1 MNGGCEISVV
11 DIRDCAELSE
21 FDARF
26 FKNQGLIGRM
36 YYPTY

>member
-26 FKNQGLIGRM
+26 FQKIKD
-36 YYPTY
+36 